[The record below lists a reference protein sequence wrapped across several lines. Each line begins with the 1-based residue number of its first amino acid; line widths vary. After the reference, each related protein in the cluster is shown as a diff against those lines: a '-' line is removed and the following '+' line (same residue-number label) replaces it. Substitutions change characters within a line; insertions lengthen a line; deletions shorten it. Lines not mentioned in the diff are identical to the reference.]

1 MSFETLQELLSH
13 RARTQPDREV
23 FSFLGGR
30 GEKVATL
37 TYGALHQRA
46 TAIAAALRPG
56 LKPGDTALLLYPS
69 GLEFIAGFFGVL
81 QAGGIPVPLCPPRGK
96 SDVRRVATT
105 RANAK
110 AQVVLTSNEL
120 LPLLR
125 PMSGLPD
132 WSTVQW
138 VASDALPATAPDASL
153 GEPPPARS
161 SDTAYLQ
168 YTSGSTAA
176 PKGVM
181 ITHRNALFNATDIQQ
196 SLGLTEDGLVVSWL
210 PMFHDFGMVFTLF
223 AVLTSGARAVLLAP
237 ETFIK
242 DPLTWLRALSEH
254 RATHTGSPNFGY
266 QRCVTHVAPE
276 HRKDLDLSALRCAVS
291 GSEPIRYETLRA
303 FADAYKGVGFS
314 YDVFDCG
321 FGLAES
327 TLRVTTGQR
336 SRVLALHRDELE
348 RGAVTPVE
356 ETSPHCRQLVSCG
369 KTSHGERPHEM
380 RLEIVDP
387 RTRQPSPP
395 GKVGHVWVAGPSVSP
410 GYYENPEA
418 TRATF
423 HNELAGGDGTKF
435 LDTGDLGFLDHGELF
450 ITGRAKELIIIRGEN
465 HYPQDIESTAVT
477 AMPRLRDDSTVAIS
491 AERETENSIVLL
503 AEAPDDAGAED
514 VTELAAPVARAIS
527 ESHGLTLSRFVL
539 VAKRSLPR
547 TTSGK
552 LQRLQSK
559 EAWLRGDLSVLAT
572 WENAR
577 GGDVDTAPAVAPELD
592 GLHWR
597 AIESWGR
604 AWLARQLRLPD
615 AHVTAQTPFTH
626 LGLSSVDALAF
637 SGALERLLGRKVPAT
652 TFFDHPTLRDL
663 AQSLQQAAG
672 DVAPAAAPTDVVSEL
687 EQELQRAEQRIK
699 H

>member
-1 MSFETLQELLSH
+1 MSFETLQDLLSH

-23 FSFLGGR
+23 FSFLDGR
-30 GEKVATL
+30 GEQVASL

-46 TAIAAALRPG
+46 AAIAAALRPG
-56 LKPGDTALLLYPS
+56 MKPGDTALLLYPS

-81 QAGGIPVPLCPPRGK
+81 LAGGIPVPLCPPRGK

-105 RANAK
+105 RANAR
-110 AQVVLTSNEL
+110 AQVVLTSSEL

-132 WSTVQW
+132 WASVQW
-138 VASDALPATAPDASL
+138 VASDTHTAAAPQ
-153 GEPPPARS
+153 GELPPARRH
-161 SDTAYLQ
+161 DTAYLQ

-181 ITHRNALFNATDIQQ
+181 ISHRNALFNATDIQQ
-196 SLGLTEDGLVVSWL
+196 SLGLTEASVVVSWL

-237 ETFIK
+237 ESFIK
-242 DPLTWLRALSEH
+242 DPLTWLRALTEH

-303 FADAYKGVGFS
+303 FADAYQGVGFS

-336 SRVLALHRDELE
+336 SRVLALHRDALE
-348 RGAVTPVE
+348 RGTVTPVE
-356 ETSPHCRQLVSCG
+356 ETSPHCRLLVSCG
-369 KTSHGERPHEM
+369 KTAHGEGQHEM

-387 RTRQPSPP
+387 GTRLPCPP
-395 GKVGHVWVAGPSVSP
+395 GKLGHVWVAGPSVSP
-410 GYYENPEA
+410 GYYENAEA

-423 HNELAGGDGTKF
+423 HNLLTGGDGTRF

-465 HYPQDIESTAVT
+465 HYPQDLESTAVA
-477 AMPRLRDDSTVAIS
+477 AMPRLRDDSTVALGT
-491 AERETENSIVLL
+491 EGETEDSIVLL
-503 AEAPDDAGAED
+503 AEAPDDASGED
-514 VTELAAPVARAIS
+514 VAALAGPVARAIS
-527 ESHGLTLSRFVL
+527 ESHGLSLSRFVL
-539 VAKRSLPR
+539 VARRGLPR

-577 GGDVDTAPAVAPELD
+577 GDDETAPTVAPELD

-597 AIESWGR
+597 AIEAWGR

-615 AHVTAQTPFTH
+615 AHVTAQAPFTH

-652 TFFDHPTLRDL
+652 TFFDHPTLREL
-663 AQSLQQAAG
+663 AQSLQPAAE
-672 DVAPAAAPTDVVSEL
+672 DVASPAAPTDALSEL